1 MMPKEIDIA
10 GVYLPPLLIVGVSAL
25 VAAWITS
32 WVLNRFRLWQ
42 FFSHPQ
48 VAFLAIVVLYT
59 AVFDAFLMPV

>member
-1 MMPKEIDIA
+1 MTPKEIEFA

-25 VAAWITS
+25 VAGLITS
-32 WVLNRFRLWQ
+32 WVLNRFRLWS

-48 VAFLAIVVLYT
+48 VVFLAIIVLYT

>member
-1 MMPKEIDIA
+1 MTPKEIEFA

-25 VAAWITS
+25 VAGLITS
-32 WVLNRFRLWQ
+32 WVLNRFRLWR

-48 VAFLAIVVLYT
+48 VAFLAIIVLYT